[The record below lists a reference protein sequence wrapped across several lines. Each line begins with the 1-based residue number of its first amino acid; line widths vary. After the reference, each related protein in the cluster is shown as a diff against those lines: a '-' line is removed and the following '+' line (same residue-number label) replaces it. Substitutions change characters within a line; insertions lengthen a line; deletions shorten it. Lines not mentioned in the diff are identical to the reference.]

1 MKCNIIKKSL
11 PVSFLR
17 YYASHPY
24 FLAFRG
30 ISVLRLNINFVQKST
45 KPAITD
51 ECSSE
56 LCNFETFS
64 MITHMIRQ
72 KRLRKSVTL
81 TDAQSRKLHELSEFD
96 GTDPV
101 EHAMRAIDEY
111 LKKQKLDFTPPKEKD
126 ISAEFRDRSGDP
138 HIQGAVWLSGVVD
151 RYEFSALIMKIP
163 AKSAIDKGKISKL
176 SIWDPV
182 ILQNTNNFIGSCI
195 VNYDRGW
202 DIKPSKLAEPYYNK
216 VKALLDKSAEK
227 FIKKKT
233 VG

>member
-1 MKCNIIKKSL
+1 MKRNIIKKLL
-11 PVSFLR
+11 PVSFLWH
-17 YYASHPY
+17 YAGNHP
-24 FLAFRG
+24 FFIVPG
-30 ISVLRLNINFVQKST
+30 ISVLRLNINFVQKLT
-45 KPAITD
+45 NPLIPD
-51 ECSSE
+51 ECSPE
-56 LCNFETFS
+56 LCNFEIFS

-81 TDAQSRKLHELSEFD
+81 TDAQSKRLYELSEFD

-126 ISAEFRDRSGDP
+126 ISAEFKDRSGDP
-138 HIQGAVWLSGVVD
+138 NIQGAVWLSGTVD
-151 RYEFSALIMKIP
+151 RYEFSALITKVP
-163 AKSAIDKGKISKL
+163 TKSAIDKGKISKL

-182 ILQNTNNFIGSCI
+182 ILQNTNSFIGSCI

-202 DIKPSKLAEPYYNK
+202 DIKPSKLAEPYFNK
-216 VKALLDKSAEK
+216 VKVLLDSSAEK

-233 VG
+233 LR